1 MGFTIL
7 GTMPH
12 EQSDGKKRERKSTIY
27 DMNAYSLFRRAEL
40 AEHVAKG
47 LVAGDATLAFEM
59 HLLSGVESTGV
70 NKTGTLFFTSEDK
83 RHGVAVLFMPPRQE
97 LTVAE
102 GHVSMKKNP
111 WENEEMAE
119 DAFETYGILDTQSSR
134 PSISRVQNVFTQSK
148 EGLFEN
154 DKLGGGENAPV
165 SKKQKQKKKK
175 RIHNDLEE
183 WRQKRAKGLPG
194 TTASTPAHGTSATR
208 PQTPSSQMVSDSGV
222 ASNLERTTSFSSTFM
237 SPSPHGKVVSF
248 QQRQIQFQGSQ
259 LTLSISHVRDEL
271 HLDISPRDDGQQLAR
286 DVVEYPYAHDPI
298 ELYKA
303 RGNTM
308 KRSVYGNIYKKDW
321 VLKCGRSVEVK
332 TFRQIR
338 EEDVRH
344 LERLVSEHEWR
355 GFSKRILLKY

>member
-1 MGFTIL
+1 
-7 GTMPH
+7 MPH

-59 HLLSGVESTGV
+59 HLLSGAESTGV

-97 LTVAE
+97 LVAE

-175 RIHNDLEE
+175 RLHNDLEE
-183 WRQKRAKGLPG
+183 WRQKRAKCVPG
-194 TTASTPAHGTSATR
+194 TASTPSRGTSATTPR
-208 PQTPSSQMVSDSGV
+208 TPSPHTTSSQKVSDSGV
-222 ASNLERTTSFSSTFM
+222 TPNLERTTSFSSTIM

-248 QQRQIQFQGSQ
+248 QQRQVQFQGSQ

-271 HLDISPRDDGQQLAR
+271 HLDISPRDDTQQLAR
-286 DVVEYPYAHDPI
+286 DVVE
-298 ELYKA
+298 
-303 RGNTM
+303 
-308 KRSVYGNIYKKDW
+308 
-321 VLKCGRSVEVK
+321 
-332 TFRQIR
+332 
-338 EEDVRH
+338 
-344 LERLVSEHEWR
+344 
-355 GFSKRILLKY
+355 